1 MSAQSSASD
10 ADKRRNV
17 YNTRLL
23 GWCLWTAQVAAHAVA
38 TLWYIVHIKRVRQ
51 ARGGKGHLTLDNW
64 CHPASQWL
72 LCLHGGPKTCLYMRI
87 SLYVL
92 INARKWHHKFLT
104 RIACKIILLNS
115 LVLIVVY
122 KHWNKHRTLKINPSK
137 CQLVMFGG
145 HNLKYCPVIFL
156 KSCGALTSVI
166 TSTPTL
172 CVTRRILAFRV
183 YVRLK
188 LQRETWEWC

>member
-1 MSAQSSASD
+1 MSSGFS
-10 ADKRRNV
+10 
-17 YNTRLL
+17 
-23 GWCLWTAQVAAHAVA
+23 VAAVSTRWAKNVLVYA
-38 TLWYIVHIKRVRQ
+38 YITLRFNQCK
-51 ARGGKGHLTLDNW
+51 KMT
-64 CHPASQWL
+64 SQ
-72 LCLHGGPKTCLYMRI
+72 I
-87 SLYVL
+87 SDTY
-92 INARKWHHKFLT
+92 
-104 RIACKIILLNS
+104 IACKIILLNS

-188 LQRETWEWC
+188 LQRETWE